1 MAAPISLLKQVPL
14 FRGLD
19 ERQLDAIART
29 MRDRRVRAGDA
40 VVTEGQ
46 GGVGFFIVES
56 GEATVSVQG
65 EETRKI
71 GPGDFFGEIALLDDG
86 ARSATITADTDMMCW
101 GLSPWDFRPL
111 VEANASIAWPLL
123 KVLSERLRAAEQ
135 R

>member
-1 MAAPISLLKQVPL
+1 MERPAHHQELARSTLTKRGGLVRIPRMAAPIALLKQVPL

-19 ERQLDAIART
+19 ERQLDTIART

-56 GEATVSVQG
+56 GGAALSLKF
-65 EETRKI
+65 EETLKI

-86 ARSATITADTDMMCW
+86 ARSAT
-101 GLSPWDFRPL
+101 
-111 VEANASIAWPLL
+111 
-123 KVLSERLRAAEQ
+123 
-135 R
+135 